1 MKKTNKYTLLHR
13 SNERFAKKNLELLSD
28 NAKLKDELTAKNKE
42 VDSAIRVIASH
53 KAQINSLEKTLVA
66 NEVELL
72 RKIVA
77 LYEDKHSI
85 NNNHYN
91 GNGITT
97 TSTYMGV

>member
-1 MKKTNKYTLLHR
+1 MKKTNKYTLLHK

-77 LYEDKHSI
+77 LYEEKHSI

-97 TSTYMGV
+97 TSTFMGV

>member
-28 NAKLKDELTAKNKE
+28 NAKLKDDLILTNNKIDDITQVKE
-42 VDSAIRVIASH
+42 SL
-53 KAQINSLEKTLVA
+53 QLQNQTLEKRLLAT
-66 NEVELL
+66 EVELL
-72 RKIVA
+72 RKIVS

-97 TSTYMGV
+97 TSTFMGV